1 MGLAIFFCVL
11 IIVFI
16 ALLLDE
22 DLKQERFYIFG
33 IILALIFLVTVLT
46 IPSA

>member
-1 MGLAIFFCVL
+1 MGLVKFFCVL

-22 DLKQERFYIFG
+22 DLKQERIYIFG

-46 IPSA
+46 MPSA

>member
-1 MGLAIFFCVL
+1 MGLVIFFCVL

-22 DLKQERFYIFG
+22 DLKQERIYIFG

>member
-1 MGLAIFFCVL
+1 MELVNFFCAL

-16 ALLLDE
+16 ALLLDK
-22 DLKQERFYIFG
+22 DLKQERIYIFG

-46 IPSA
+46 MPSA

>member
-1 MGLAIFFCVL
+1 MGLVIFFCVL

-22 DLKQERFYIFG
+22 DLKQERIYIFG

-46 IPSA
+46 MPSA

>member
-1 MGLAIFFCVL
+1 MGLVIFFCVL

-22 DLKQERFYIFG
+22 DLKQERIYIFG
-33 IILALIFLVTVLT
+33 IILSLIFLVTVLN
-46 IPSA
+46 